1 MKVLYKAQVHS
12 EKGWQ
17 DVSSQWFTDLQT
29 AKNLVTSLEKPR
41 LNHKRVIK
49 KIVTTPH
56 SYQIS
61 LAYTD

>member
-17 DVSSQWFTDLQT
+17 DLSSQWFTDFHV
-29 AKNLVTSLEKPR
+29 AKNLVKSLAKPR

-49 KIVTTPH
+49 KIITNSN

>member
-1 MKVLYKAQVHS
+1 MKVLYKAQIHS

-17 DVSSQWFTDLQT
+17 DVSSQWFTNFQT
-29 AKNLVTSLEKPR
+29 AKSLVKSLAKPR

-49 KIVTTPH
+49 KIITTPN

-61 LAYTD
+61 LAYVD

>member
-1 MKVLYKAQVHS
+1 MKVLYKPQVHS

-29 AKNLVTSLEKPR
+29 AKNLVKSLAKPK
-41 LNHKRVIK
+41 LNHKRIIK
-49 KIVTTPH
+49 KIITTPH

>member
-17 DVSSQWFTDLQT
+17 DVSSQWFTDFHT
-29 AKNLVTSLEKPR
+29 AKSLVKSLAKPR
-41 LNHKRVIK
+41 LNHKRVVK
-49 KIVTTPH
+49 KIITTPH